1 MKRIPITIAMSDYD
15 HMRDFR
21 IGEVRAEGVDP
32 TFLTMEIHEVFSR
45 FTYRREWEVSES
57 VWFWRDDSLGN

>member
-1 MKRIPITIAMSDYD
+1 MKRVPLTIAMSDYD

-21 IGEVRAEGVDP
+21 IGEVRAEGIDP

-45 FTYRREWEVSES
+45 FTYNREWDVS
-57 VWFWRDDSLGN
+57 